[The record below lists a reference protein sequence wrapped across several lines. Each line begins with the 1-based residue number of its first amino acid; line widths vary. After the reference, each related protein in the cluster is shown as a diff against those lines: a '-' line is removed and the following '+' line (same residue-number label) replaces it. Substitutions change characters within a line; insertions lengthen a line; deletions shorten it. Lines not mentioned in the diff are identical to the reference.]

1 MTGTVVVD
9 VPQLRIMSRATRAP
23 SASSTSPNPIASFSP
38 GRHVKAPR
46 PPPTL
51 VTRCG
56 DVLGS
61 GRGRGVYLGVAVIEE
76 VGTTASGTAGIGREQ
91 PDAIAV
97 AAIAAAT
104 ARRLLTRATAMPV
117 RKVDKRVPMM
127 PMRNGRPSF
136 TRSAVASLR

>member
-1 MTGTVVVD
+1 M
-9 VPQLRIMSRATRAP
+9 
-23 SASSTSPNPIASFSP
+23 
-38 GRHVKAPR
+38 
-46 PPPTL
+46 
-51 VTRCG
+51 
-56 DVLGS
+56 
-61 GRGRGVYLGVAVIEE
+61 YLGVAVIEE
-76 VGTTASGTAGIGREQ
+76 VGTTASGTAGSGREQ